1 MADKRD
7 YKDDQLNLYQH
18 SETGYEY
25 WNHWYGYYPYGAVP
39 RMSPQSQWSWA
50 QCVSQLALSNPED
63 NDALE
68 TDSEDEH
75 IDAPSSSQRVGGP
88 GR

>member
-1 MADKRD
+1 MADKRE
-7 YKDDQLNLYQH
+7 YEDDQLNLYQH

-25 WNHWYGYYPYGAVP
+25 WNHWYGYLPYGYYPLYDTGP
-39 RMSPQSQWSWA
+39 RISPQSQWSRA
-50 QCVSQLALSNPED
+50 QCVSQSALSNPED
-63 NDALE
+63 NDASE

-75 IDAPSSSQRVGGP
+75 IRVGGP